1 MITSTSQFLSYR
13 MFIIILYTG
22 RISLLG
28 YMDDAFVKSR
38 SHTKITEITKKNL
51 NNFNVPF
58 FVALWLRVKI

>member
-1 MITSTSQFLSYR
+1 

-28 YMDDAFVKSR
+28 YIDDAFVKSR